1 MGTTRESCCFGLDRG
16 SCSLQRAFL
25 GFFPPQTMKSSDFF
39 FLNLFNSKELLYA
52 TGNYKEREVAR
63 STLCNPVDC
72 RPPGSSV
79 HGVFRPEYYSGLP
92 FPSLRDLPKP
102 GIEPGSPAMRAEALP
117 SEPPGNLTGNYSH
130 SLIITYS
137 GKQSEKE
144 QHVYA
149 LSPLHISR
157 FCSRSASV
165 SPVYPVSPT
174 KLALV
179 PN

>member
-1 MGTTRESCCFGLDRG
+1 
-16 SCSLQRAFL
+16 
-25 GFFPPQTMKSSDFF
+25 MKSGVFFFFFF
-39 FLNLFNSKELLYA
+39 FLTDLTERTFCMPQETIQKEKSLGQLFA
-52 TGNYKEREVAR
+52 TPW
-63 STLCNPVDC
+63 TVDHQA
-72 RPPGSSV
+72 PLPMGFS
-79 HGVFRPEYYSGLP
+79 RPEYYSGLP
-92 FPSLRDLPKP
+92 FPSPGDLPNP
-102 GIEPGSPAMRAEALP
+102 GIEPGSPEIRADALP
-117 SEPPGNLTGNYSH
+117 SEPPGNLTGNYIH

-137 GKQSEKE
+137 GKESEKE

-165 SPVYPVSPT
+165 SPVYSVSPT